1 VFERDCR
8 YIKIL
13 AKQNSTEAS
22 FVLQPFAPYVEK
34 SPSAQE
40 LKLFDLLDQEA
51 EGFSRVLGE
60 LAELRRQYTQDLRS
74 ICEVVGLRF
83 VDMNDAA
90 ELKGSDWLFVDRVHL
105 TDEGYSRV
113 ANLLVRDL
121 AL

>member
-1 VFERDCR
+1 
-8 YIKIL
+8 
-13 AKQNSTEAS
+13 
-22 FVLQPFAPYVEK
+22 
-34 SPSAQE
+34 
-40 LKLFDLLDQEA
+40 
-51 EGFSRVLGE
+51 

-90 ELKGSDWLFVDRVHL
+90 ELKGSDWLFVDRIHL

-113 ANLLVRDL
+113 AKLLVRDL